1 MSSIIIV
8 DANRTSAVA
17 YDRITPRQVDPVNDV
32 ACAEQCG
39 ALKNVVALG
48 AGFSGGLGYGGN
60 TKVSSA
66 THARPPH
73 SVSALCAHARIR
85 CLHGPALLG
94 GDHPH
99 RPQGDA
105 KFCEVFYGDRNIKG
119 ALLNRPPAPAQ
130 ERSHQSLHRRRHMT
144 LRLPLRRRLRLTLRL
159 PKRGRQDVSRR

>member
-32 ACAEQCG
+32 AGAELCG

-48 AGFSGGLGYGGN
+48 AGFSDGLGYGGN

-105 KFCEVFYGDRNIKG
+105 KILRGVLWRPQHQGCAVEPATRTG
-119 ALLNRPPAPAQ
+119 ARTFSSIVTSTATHDAASTTTSTVTSNVTSTETR
-130 ERSHQSLHRRRHMT
+130 
-144 LRLPLRRRLRLTLRL
+144 
-159 PKRGRQDVSRR
+159 